1 MEAYENDAH
10 FLMDD
15 GSIIP
20 FCKNVLSQKCDYFE
34 ARFSCWNK
42 NDSEFW

>member
-1 MEAYENDAH
+1 MDTFENDAV

-20 FCKNVLSQKCDYFE
+20 FCKAVVSQNCDYFE
-34 ARFSCWNK
+34 ARFSCCLQ
-42 NDSEFW
+42 SETDFR